1 MTEPENTERFVD
13 QVEKPIPSQS
23 TWADLS
29 VNQLI
34 DLKVQLQSKAWTF
47 RTTPSILKV
56 LNTSIDTLEKMISTK
71 LM

>member
-13 QVEKPIPSQS
+13 QVEKPIPPQG
-23 TWADLS
+23 TWNDLS

-56 LNTSIDTLEKMISTK
+56 LNTSIDTLEKMISAK

>member
-13 QVEKPIPSQS
+13 QVEKPIPPQS
-23 TWADLS
+23 TWHDLS

-34 DLKVQLQSKAWTF
+34 DLKVQLQDKAWTF
-47 RTTPSILKV
+47 RSTPPMLKV
-56 LNTSIDTLEKMISTK
+56 LNTSLDTIEKMISAK